1 MGNYK
6 IINNTSSSSEEMDE
20 YEVVALAKRLNI
32 TFEDMKQMSFVS
44 LINILISSVEEKEN
58 KPNQDLIDKYFG

>member
-6 IINNTSSSSEEMDE
+6 IISNTSSSSEEMDE

-32 TFEDMKQMSFVS
+32 TFEDMRQMSFVS

>member
-1 MGNYK
+1 
-6 IINNTSSSSEEMDE
+6 MDE